1 MNYIRQSNMLN
12 MLCFAALCLLITAP
26 AAAKEKSVKTEPW
39 HNIEYIEQSFYEVA
53 LGSEFGTA
61 SFRVRKWLKPLTI
74 YVEHETGDVVLHDQL
89 LDAHIK
95 HLRSIT
101 GLKITR
107 VNKKEAANIRF
118 FFTSQKR
125 MPQLIEDIVGKDS
138 IQYIHGSVCLA
149 NINANDNG
157 EIITGNVF
165 IPIDQAR
172 MHGKLVTCI
181 IEELTQVLGLVR
193 DSDLVFPSI
202 FNDRSHNDL
211 LTGLDDILLR
221 ILHDVEIK
229 PGMTKKQLHP
239 VIKRILEGYRSNNMI
254 ATANKRVQQGDL
266 YLMLGYRSK

>member
-1 MNYIRQSNMLN
+1 MNSFRQTNLLKILS
-12 MLCFAALCLLITAP
+12 FATLTLLIIMSNSTE
-26 AAAKEKSVKTEPW
+26 AKSIKSEPW
-39 HNIEYIEQSFYEVA
+39 QNIEYIEQSFYEVA
-53 LGSEFGTA
+53 LGNEFGLST
-61 SFRVRKWLKPLTI
+61 FRVRKWLKPLTI
-74 YVEHETGDVVLHDQL
+74 YVEHETDDVQLHDQL
-89 LDAHIK
+89 LNAHIK

-107 VNKKEAANIRF
+107 VDKKDAANIRF

-125 MPQLIEDIVGKDS
+125 MPQLIGDIIGKDS
-138 IQYIHGSVCLA
+138 VQYLHGSVCLA
-149 NINANDNG
+149 NINTNDNG

-202 FNDRSHNDL
+202 FNDRSHNNL

-221 ILHDVEIK
+221 ILHDSKIK
-229 PGMTKKQLHP
+229 PGMTKQQLHP
-239 VIKRILEGYRSNNMI
+239 VIKSILEGYRSNNMI
-254 ATANKRVQQGDL
+254 ATANKRVQKGDL
-266 YLMLGYRSK
+266 YLMLGYRTK